1 MIKHFQRFGLNVDDW
16 PEANEDGSYPNGD
29 EDNTEANEID
39 VLVTDEDVDDTG
51 EPDDDDEMCE
61 PC

>member
-39 VLVTDEDVDDTG
+39 VLVTDQDVERAG
-51 EPDDDDEMCE
+51 
-61 PC
+61 